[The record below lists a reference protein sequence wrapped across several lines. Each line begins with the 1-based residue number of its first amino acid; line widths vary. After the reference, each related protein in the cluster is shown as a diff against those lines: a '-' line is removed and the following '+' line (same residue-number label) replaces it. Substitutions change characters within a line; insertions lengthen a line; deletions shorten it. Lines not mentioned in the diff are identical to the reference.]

1 MRKFIFTI
9 LLLIPLLFSC
19 STKKDSPFSGIV
31 IWAVADEINYD
42 SCKQKVIPNCHLNIN
57 DSIFFDFKECD
68 FYDVENH
75 SFKFKDN
82 NGKINFR
89 KLFKRV

>member
-42 SCKQKVIPNCHLNIN
+42 LLKTESYSELSSKYN

-75 SFKFKDN
+75 SY
-82 NGKINFR
+82 KI
-89 KLFKRV
+89 